1 MRVFLF
7 LCFLL
12 WVPNKSFPSELGCIE
27 IDLTNNTV
35 HIENLSLGDIN
46 LQGDFI
52 FALKENNGSLMFS
65 AQGKNIILNG
75 QAVDLLDIELVK
87 KGDFFFLNQFR
98 SEEFMARG
106 WFNSKKQEF
115 FLDTEVKSQKAEF
128 LGESLE
134 AKFKAWGGLKD
145 FLVSGYLIV
154 KDGRYKGEEFSSAKF
169 NLLGRPPVLNITD
182 SELILKNGSIYK
194 VEGVMDLTNFS
205 NLFPHAEFVSRK
217 VSLGGWEFISDSNK
231 NIEVK
236 KDVDEKIKVLFS
248 SHNKDDSPINT
259 GAEVRYKLKDD
270 RFLRMRMQEGDTIVG
285 FENRKEF

>member
-1 MRVFLF
+1 MRIFLF

-12 WVPNKSFPSELGCIE
+12 WLPVKGFPSELGCIE
-27 IDLTNNTV
+27 IDLTSNTA
-35 HIENLSLGDIN
+35 HLENLSFGDIN
-46 LQGDFI
+46 LRGDFI
-52 FALKENNGSLMFS
+52 FALKENNGSWIFS

-98 SEEFMARG
+98 SKEFMAKG
-106 WFNSKKQEF
+106 WFNSKAEEF
-115 FLDTEVKSQKAEF
+115 SLDAEVKSQKAEF

-145 FLVSGYLIV
+145 FLVSGYLMV

-169 NLLGRPPVLNITD
+169 SLLGRPPLLNITD
-182 SELILKNGSIYK
+182 SELILKNGSIYR
-194 VEGVMDLTNFS
+194 VEGVMDVTNFN
-205 NLFPHAEFVSRK
+205 NLLPEAEFVSRK
-217 VSLGGWEFISDSNK
+217 VSLGGWEFIDRDK

-236 KDVDEKIKVLFS
+236 KDVGKKIKVLFNS
-248 SHNKDDSPINT
+248 YDKRDNFMDT

-270 RFLRMRMQEGDTIVG
+270 RFLRMRMQETDTIVG